1 VKVSLLLRQLI
12 SYWRPILVVH
22 VVFTLLGITL
32 LAPLFGLL
40 LQVALA
46 LSGSVAVAD
55 QDIAMLLLSPLGM
68 AGAVIMVGLLLAIA
82 GLELGAL
89 QVIAQA
95 AMHSVRVKPL
105 QAVLFA
111 LRHAAVLFGLT
122 LGLTLRVLV
131 YLVPAVLALAALKWY
146 FLNDYDINYYL
157 SQTPAEFYVALGLG
171 IVVLLLLTWFLGRRL
186 LGWSLV
192 LPLVLFAGVSPRAA
206 FARSE
211 QLTAGHRPELLRAL
225 LGWLLLA
232 LLLALV
238 PIIFLKLTA
247 TAVVSVDYGY
257 LTPLLLLLGFVA
269 LGWMLLNFLVT
280 ALNMAGFTLVV
291 ADLYRRV
298 GDGVSDKVIVR
309 ELLAAERAGGYD
321 WKLSRVILAV
331 LLVTVLAGFIG
342 VWLLRGVK
350 LDDEVLVVAHRG
362 AAGAAP
368 ENTLA
373 SIRRAIAD
381 GADWVEID
389 VQETRDGQVV
399 VVHDSDFM
407 KLSGNPLK
415 VWDGDLA
422 EIGQIDV
429 GSWFGEE
436 FADQRVPTLQ
446 QVLEEIRGRS
456 RLVIELKYYG
466 HDQQLEQRVVD
477 LVENAGMAEDVV
489 IMSLKLAGV
498 EKIQA
503 LRPDWTTGL
512 LAATAIGKLSRVD
525 VDFLAVNQNMANRG
539 FIRRAHATGKRVFVW
554 TINDALSLSRWM
566 SMGVDGVITD
576 EPALA
581 KRVLAERAELR
592 PAERLLLSAAF
603 FFGKPDVAAKYRD
616 ESP

>member
-1 VKVSLLLRQLI
+1 LRQLI

-95 AMHSVRVKPL
+95 AMHSVRVKPV

-111 LRHAAVLFGLT
+111 LRHAAVLFRLT

-131 YLVPAVLALAALKWY
+131 YLVPAVLALGALKWY

-157 SQTPAEFYVALGLG
+157 SQTPAEFYFALGFG

-192 LPLVLFAGVSPRAA
+192 LPLVLFAAVSPRAA

-211 QLTAGHRPELLRAL
+211 QLTAGHGPELLRAL

-232 LLLALV
+232 LLLVLV
-238 PIIFLKLTA
+238 PIIFLELSA

>member
-1 VKVSLLLRQLI
+1 VNVSLLLRRLLK
-12 SYWRPILVVH
+12 YWRPILVVH
-22 VVFTLLGITL
+22 LVFTLLGVTL
-32 LAPLFGLL
+32 LAPLFGLM
-40 LQVALA
+40 LQGALA

-95 AMHSVRVKPL
+95 AVRSVRVKPL

-111 LRHAAVLFGLT
+111 LRHAAVLFRLT
-122 LGLTLRVLV
+122 VGLTLRILV
-131 YLVPAVLALAALKWY
+131 YLVPAVLLLAALKWY

-157 SQTPAEFYVALGLG
+157 AQTPAEFYYALGLG
-171 IVVLLLLTWFLGRRL
+171 VVVLLLLAWFLGRRL
-186 LGWSLV
+186 LSWSLV
-192 LPLVLFAGVSPRAA
+192 LPLVLFAGVSPRAG

-211 QLTAGHRPELLRAL
+211 QLTAGHRPALLRAL

-232 LLLALV
+232 LLLTLV
-238 PIIFLKLTA
+238 PILFVELTA
-247 TAVVSVDYGY
+247 TAVVSVEYGY
-257 LTPLLLLLGFVA
+257 LTPLLVLLGFVA
-269 LGWMLLNFLVT
+269 LAWALLNFLVT

-291 ADLYRRV
+291 ADLYQRV
-298 GDGVSDKVIVR
+298 GGGVSDKVIVS
-309 ELLAAERAGGYD
+309 ELQAAERVGGYD
-321 WKLSRVILAV
+321 WKLSRVLLVV
-331 LLVTVLAGFIG
+331 LLVTALAGFTGI
-342 VWLLRGVK
+342 WLLRSVQ
-350 LDDEVLVVAHRG
+350 LDDEVIVVAHRG

-373 SIRRAIAD
+373 SIRRAIED

-399 VVHDSDFM
+399 VIHDSDFM

-422 EIGQIDV
+422 EIRQIDV
-429 GSWFGEE
+429 GSWFGDE

-466 HDQQLEQRVVD
+466 HDQQLEQRVVE
-477 LVENAGMAEDVV
+477 LVEDAGMTQDVV

-498 EKIQA
+498 EKVQA
-503 LRPDWTTGL
+503 LRPDWTAGL
-512 LAATAIGKLSRVD
+512 LAATAIGKLSKVD

-539 FIRRAHATGKRVFVW
+539 FIRRAHASGKRVFVW

-581 KRVLAERAELR
+581 KQVLAERAELR

-603 FFGKPDVAAKYRD
+603 FFGRPEVAFKYRD

>member
-1 VKVSLLLRQLI
+1 MKVALLLRQLV

-55 QDIAMLLLSPLGM
+55 QDIALLLLSPLGM
-68 AGAVIMVGLLLAIA
+68 AGAVFMVGLLLAIA

-111 LRHAAVLFGLT
+111 LRHAAVLFRLT

-131 YLVPAVLALAALKWY
+131 YLVPAILALGALKWY

-157 SQTPAEFYVALGLG
+157 SQTPAEFYFALGFG
-171 IVVLLLLTWFLGRRL
+171 IVVLLLLAWFLGRRL
-186 LGWSLV
+186 LGWCLV
-192 LPLVLFAGVSPRAA
+192 LPLVLFAGVNPRAA

-211 QLTAGHRPELLRAL
+211 QLTAGRRPELLRAL

-232 LLLALV
+232 FLLALV
-238 PIIFLKLTA
+238 PIIFLELTA

-298 GDGVSDKVIVR
+298 GEGVSDQVILS

-350 LDDEVLVVAHRG
+350 LDDRVLVVAHRG

-399 VVHDSDFM
+399 VIHDSDFM

-422 EIGQIDV
+422 EIREIDV

-477 LVENAGMAEDVV
+477 LVEDAGMAEDVV

-503 LRPDWTTGL
+503 LRPGWTTGL

-581 KRVLAERAELR
+581 RRVLAERAELR

-603 FFGKPDVAAKYRD
+603 FFGKPDVAARYRD